1 MKRLIY
7 IISTYLILA
16 GMYSGTV
23 CAESMV
29 WIYQNFLRETLKIPT
44 ASSSS
49 ISNQAKSI
57 YLQFGYEVSSA
68 YTSDF
73 ALAKGSNGWAAGIG
87 RDRHDA
93 QRNALSNCT
102 EKLKFKSC
110 KIVDVNGT
118 SDLFKQKTKQVVS
131 TTSDQPDR
139 TLAATG
145 TGFAVDHYYIVTAA
159 HVVSEC
165 GSVSIRHSHK
175 EILGEVAAT
184 DSINDLALIRL
195 NKPFKDKAT
204 LRSGQ
209 PIRKGESISNYGYP
223 LFGQLSDTA
232 KITQGNVNSL
242 AGWKNDSRVIQIDAA
257 TQPGNSGGPI
267 LDTSGN
273 VVGVLSSALG
283 RRYVEQSGILA
294 QNVNFGVKSF
304 LVEAFL
310 SANDVSYE
318 KAESTEELKL
328 PDIAEK
334 AERFTVLVGC
344 WE

>member
-1 MKRLIY
+1 MKRLVSIV
-7 IISTYLILA
+7 SPLLILA
-16 GMYSGTV
+16 GMYGQTLS
-23 CAESMV
+23 AESILWNV
-29 WIYQNFLRETLKIPT
+29 QSTGTGVYNVPAEK
-44 ASSSS
+44 SSS

-57 YLQFGYEVSSA
+57 YLQFVYEMGSLNAFDV
-68 YTSDF
+68 
-73 ALAKGSNGWAAGIG
+73 ALAKGSDGWAAGLG
-87 RDRHDA
+87 NNRHVA
-93 QRNALSNCT
+93 QRWALSNCT
-102 EKLKFKSC
+102 RRLKFKSC

-118 SDLFKQKTKQVVS
+118 SDLFKQQTERLAAA
-131 TTSDQPDR
+131 TSDQLNR
-139 TLAATG
+139 TLIKTG
-145 TGFAVDHYYIVTAA
+145 TGFAVDRYYIVTAE
-159 HVVSEC
+159 HVVTEC

-175 EILGEVAAT
+175 EILAEVAAT
-184 DSINDLALIRL
+184 DSINDLAVIRL
-195 NKPFKDKAT
+195 NKPFKDRAK

-223 LFGQLSDTA
+223 LFGELSDTA

-242 AGWKNDSRVIQIDAA
+242 AGWQNDSRVIQVDAA

-318 KAESTEELKL
+318 KAESTEKLEL

-334 AERFTVLVGC
+334 AEKFTVLVGC